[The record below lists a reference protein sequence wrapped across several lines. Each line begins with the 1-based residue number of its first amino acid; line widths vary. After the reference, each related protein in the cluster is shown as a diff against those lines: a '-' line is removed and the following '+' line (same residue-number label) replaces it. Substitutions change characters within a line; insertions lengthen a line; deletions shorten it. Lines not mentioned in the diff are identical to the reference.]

1 MKKFFYK
8 ELESTNLEAGNLLEQ
23 GLVTETAWIRAA
35 CQWGGRGQGNHSWL
49 SEPGMNLTGSL
60 VVFSG
65 LPDAHDQFDL
75 SRLCSLAVVDFLDLF
90 LDGVRIKWP
99 NDLYYQD
106 KKIGGILIET
116 AIMGNRLRS
125 AILGIGLN
133 INQVEFPPDIPN
145 PVSLKSIT
153 GIHYDL
159 EPLEELLLETLNNR
173 LTAID
178 QDDWRAFRKEYLTRL
193 YRYREFAPYRSE
205 GGWFRGRI
213 LDVDPLGHL
222 MMEDES
228 GNSLSFA
235 FQEVEYIM

>member
-8 ELESTNLEAGNLLEQ
+8 ELESTNLEAGSLLEQ
-23 GLVTETAWIRAA
+23 GLLTETAWIRAA
-35 CQWGGRGQGNHSWL
+35 NQWGGRGQGDHSWS

-65 LPDAHDQFDL
+65 LPAARDQFDL
-75 SRLCSLAVVDFLDLF
+75 SRLCSLAAVDFLELF

-106 KKIGGILIET
+106 RKIGGILIET
-116 AIMGNRLRS
+116 AIMGNLLRS

-133 INQVEFPPDIPN
+133 INQVNFSPDIPN
-145 PVSLKSIT
+145 PVSIKLVT

-159 EPLEELLLETLNNR
+159 EPLDELLLEALKNR
-173 LTAID
+173 LIAID
-178 QDDWRAFRKEYLTRL
+178 LDGRDTFRQEYLARL
-193 YRYREFAPYRSE
+193 YRYREFAPYRAE

-213 LDVDPLGHL
+213 LDVDPMGHL
-222 MMEDES
+222 IMDDES
-228 GNSLSFA
+228 GHRRSFD
-235 FQEVEYIM
+235 FQEVEYIL